1 MKLFIFF
8 GLPGTGKTYCSKI
21 AEKHFGYHLYDGDS
35 DLTREMQKAIKSQ
48 AVITD
53 AMRDVFF
60 ENLINSVKALL
71 KENEKLI
78 IHQTFIKEK
87 YREQFLGEIPEAKFV
102 LVETDL
108 KIREKRLRERKVY
121 PIEEN
126 YARKMAQL
134 FDKPLIKH
142 QTIENNFDGEEAVKK
157 QLAKILV

>member
-1 MKLFIFF
+1 MKLFVFF

-21 AEKHFGYHLYDGDS
+21 AEKYFGYHLYDGDN
-35 DLTREMQKAIKSQ
+35 DLTYEMQKAIKSQ

-53 AMRDVFF
+53 AMRDIFF
-60 ENLINSVKALL
+60 ENLINSVKALV
-71 KENEKLI
+71 KENGKLI

-87 YREQFLGEIPEAKFV
+87 YRKQFLDEIPEAKFV
-102 LVETDL
+102 LVETDV

-126 YARKMAQL
+126 YARKMALL
-134 FDKPLIKH
+134 FDKPVIKH
-142 QTIENNFDGEEAVKK
+142 QIIKNDFDGEESVKK

>member
-1 MKLFIFF
+1 MKLFVFF

-21 AEKHFGYHLYDGDS
+21 AEKYFGYHLYDGDD
-35 DLTREMQKAIKSQ
+35 DLTQEMQKAIKSQ

-60 ENLINSVKALL
+60 ENLINSVKALF
-71 KENEKLI
+71 KKNEKLI

-87 YREQFLGEIPEAKFV
+87 YREQFLGEIPEANFV
-102 LVETDL
+102 LVETNV

-126 YARKMAQL
+126 YARKMALL

-142 QTIENNFDGEEAVKK
+142 ETLENNFEGEESVKK

>member
-1 MKLFIFF
+1 MKLFVFF
-8 GLPGTGKTYCSKI
+8 GLPGAGKTYCSKI
-21 AEKHFGYHLYDGDS
+21 AEKYFGYDLYDGDD

-60 ENLINSVKALL
+60 ENLINSVKTLL
-71 KENEKLI
+71 KENKKLI

-87 YREQFLGEIPEAKFV
+87 YREQFLSEIPDAKFI
-102 LVETDL
+102 LVETDV
-108 KIREKRLRERKVY
+108 KIREKRLKERKVY

-126 YARKMAQL
+126 YARKMTLL

-142 QTIENNFDGEEAVKK
+142 ETLENNFDGEDWIKK
-157 QLAKILV
+157 KLAKILI